1 MNDYN
6 ERSTWLRKR
15 PMLSINDPR
24 WGRGGGND
32 DKPRGNEPKRP
43 QSDGDGPPDLD
54 EMWRN
59 FNRRLSGLFGG
70 KGGGGGNRGLRP
82 NNGRAARV
90 GVGIVIGVLVAVY
103 AGSGIFIVPDGQ
115 TGVVLQFGEYRGTVD
130 QGVHWRLP
138 YPFESHEVVDTSQMH
153 ATEIGRNNVVRP
165 ANVKDASMLTR
176 DGDIV
181 DVRFIVQYRI
191 RSATDYLF
199 RTVDPELTVRQ
210 SAQAAIRR
218 IVGAQAASD
227 VIDSDRDALRDAL
240 MQAIQHD
247 LDRDQTGLVVTN
259 VVIQAAQLPEQV
271 QAATDEVAKARQQGA
286 AAKNAAQAYA
296 DGLLPRARGDA
307 AKLIEDAKAYADRVV
322 TQAQGDADR
331 YKQVYAQYEKAPAV
345 VRERMYL
352 DTMQEIYSKA
362 IKVYVGSKAGNSVV
376 YLPLDKIVEQQR
388 QHAADAAASSTAPAG
403 AAPANGAD
411 MNGADMNGAA
421 GGNAQAS
428 GANPPAASAGSSAA
442 TAASPASAASDA
454 PGNEALR
461 SRDALRSRSREDD
474 LQ

>member
-6 ERSTWLRKR
+6 ERSSWLRKR

-24 WGRGGGND
+24 WGRGEGNG
-32 DKPRGNEPKRP
+32 DKSRKNEPKRP
-43 QSDGDGPPDLD
+43 QPDRDGDGPPDLD

-70 KGGGGGNRGLRP
+70 KGGGNRGMRP
-82 NNGRAARV
+82 DNGRAARV

-103 AGSGIFIVPDGQ
+103 AGSGIFMVPDGQ
-115 TGVVLQFGEYRGTVD
+115 TGVVLKFGEYRGTVG

-138 YPFESHEVVDTSQMH
+138 YPFESHEIVDTAQVHS
-153 ATEIGRNNVVRP
+153 TEIGRNNVVRV

-176 DGDIV
+176 DGGIV

-191 RSATDYLF
+191 RSASDYLF
-199 RTVDPELTVRQ
+199 RAADPELAVRQ

-218 IVGAQAASD
+218 LVGAEAASD
-227 VIDSDRDALRDAL
+227 VIGVDRDALREQL
-240 MQAIQHD
+240 TTQIQHD
-247 LDRDQTGLVVTN
+247 LDRDQTGLVVTG

-271 QAATDEVAKARQQGA
+271 QSAVDEVAKARQA
-286 AAKNAAQAYA
+286 SETAKNAAQAYA
-296 DGLLPRARGDA
+296 DDLLPRARGDA
-307 AKLIEDAKAYADRVV
+307 AKLVDEARAYADRVV

-362 IKVYVGSKAGNSVV
+362 TKVYVGNKSGNSLV
-376 YLPLDKIVEQQR
+376 YLPIDKIVEQQR
-388 QHAADAAASSTAPAG
+388 QRAAEAAAASG
-403 AAPANGAD
+403 
-411 MNGADMNGAA
+411 
-421 GGNAQAS
+421 
-428 GANPPAASAGSSAA
+428 
-442 TAASPASAASDA
+442 ASPASAAAAAGASDA
-454 PGNEALR
+454 GTAAGAANAASLAGTSAAVSATAPASAARAASASAGNDSLR
-461 SRDALRSRSREDD
+461 SREGFRSRSREDD

>member
-6 ERSTWLRKR
+6 ERSSWLRKR

-24 WGRGGGND
+24 WGRGEGNG
-32 DKPRGNEPKRP
+32 DKSRKNDPKRP
-43 QSDGDGPPDLD
+43 PPDGEGPPDLD

-59 FNRRLSGLFGG
+59 FNRRLAGLFGG
-70 KGGGGGNRGLRP
+70 KGGGGNRGFRP
-82 NNGRAARV
+82 DNGRAARV

-103 AGSGIFIVPDGQ
+103 AGSGVFVVPDGQ
-115 TGVVLQFGEYRGTVD
+115 TGVVLQFGESRGTVG

-138 YPFESHEVVDTSQMH
+138 YPFESHEIVDTAQIH
-153 ATEIGRNNVVRP
+153 ATEIGRNNVVRV

-181 DVRFIVQYRI
+181 DVRFIVQYRV

-199 RTVDPELTVRQ
+199 RTVDPELAVRQ

-218 IVGAQAASD
+218 IVGAAAASE
-227 VIDSDRDALRDAL
+227 VTGADRDKLRDQLSA
-240 MQAIQHD
+240 AIQGD
-247 LDRDQTGLVVTN
+247 LDREQTGLVVTG

-271 QAATDEVAKARQQGA
+271 QAAVDEIGKARQERE

-296 DGLLPRARGDA
+296 DDLLPRARGDA
-307 AKLIEDAKAYADRVV
+307 AKLVDDAKAYADRVV

-352 DTMQEIYSKA
+352 DTMQDIYSKA
-362 IKVYVGSKAGNSVV
+362 TKVYIGSKSGNSLV
-376 YLPLDKIVEQQR
+376 YLPIDKIVEQQR
-388 QHAADAAASSTAPAG
+388 QRTAEAASG
-403 AAPANGAD
+403 AAPAATGQPASAPD
-411 MNGADMNGAA
+411 A
-421 GGNAQAS
+421 GNAAPASS
-428 GANPPAASAGSSAA
+428 GATAASVSAAPAASAANA
-442 TAASPASAASDA
+442 ASAA
-454 PGNEALR
+454 PGNDPLR
-461 SRDALRSRSREDD
+461 SREAFRSRSREDD

>member
-6 ERSTWLRKR
+6 ERSSWLRKR

-24 WGRGGGND
+24 WGRGEGNG
-32 DKPRGNEPKRP
+32 DKSRKNDPKRP
-43 QSDGDGPPDLD
+43 PPDGEGPPDLD

-59 FNRRLSGLFGG
+59 FNRRLAGLFGG
-70 KGGGGGNRGLRP
+70 KGGGGNRGFRP
-82 NNGRAARV
+82 DNGRAARV

-103 AGSGIFIVPDGQ
+103 AGSGVFVVPDGQ
-115 TGVVLQFGEYRGTVD
+115 TGVVLQFGESRGTVG

-138 YPFESHEVVDTSQMH
+138 YPFESHEIVDTAQIH
-153 ATEIGRNNVVRP
+153 ATEIGRNNVVRV

-181 DVRFIVQYRI
+181 DVRFVVQYRI

-199 RTVDPELTVRQ
+199 RTVDPELAVRQ

-218 IVGAQAASD
+218 IVGAAAASD
-227 VIDSDRDALRDAL
+227 VTGADRDKLRDQLSA
-240 MQAIQHD
+240 AIQGD
-247 LDRDQTGLVVTN
+247 LDREQTGLVVTG

-271 QAATDEVAKARQQGA
+271 QAAVDEIGKARQERE

-296 DGLLPRARGDA
+296 DDLLPRARGDA
-307 AKLIEDAKAYADRVV
+307 AKLVDDAKAYADRVV

-352 DTMQEIYSKA
+352 DTMQDIYSKA
-362 IKVYVGSKAGNSVV
+362 TKVYIGSKSGNSLV
-376 YLPLDKIVEQQR
+376 YLPIDKIVEQQR
-388 QHAADAAASSTAPAG
+388 QRTAEAASGAASAAAGQPASAPDAG
-403 AAPANGAD
+403 NAAPAS
-411 MNGADMNGAA
+411 
-421 GGNAQAS
+421 S
-428 GANPPAASAGSSAA
+428 GATAASVSAAPAASAANA
-442 TAASPASAASDA
+442 ASAA
-454 PGNEALR
+454 PGNDPLR
-461 SRDALRSRSREDD
+461 SREAFRSRSREDD

>member
-6 ERSTWLRKR
+6 ERSSWLRKR

-24 WGRGGGND
+24 WGRGEGNG
-32 DKPRGNEPKRP
+32 DKSRKNDPKRP
-43 QSDGDGPPDLD
+43 PPDGEGPPDLD

-59 FNRRLSGLFGG
+59 FNRRLAGLFGG
-70 KGGGGGNRGLRP
+70 KGGGGNRGFRP
-82 NNGRAARV
+82 DNGRAARV

-103 AGSGIFIVPDGQ
+103 AGSGVFVVPDGQ
-115 TGVVLQFGEYRGTVD
+115 TGVVLQFGESRGTVG

-138 YPFESHEVVDTSQMH
+138 YPFESHEIVDTAQIH
-153 ATEIGRNNVVRP
+153 ATEIGRNNVVRV

-181 DVRFIVQYRI
+181 DVRFVVQYRI

-199 RTVDPELTVRQ
+199 RTVDPELAVRQ

-218 IVGAQAASD
+218 IVGAAAASE
-227 VIDSDRDALRDAL
+227 VTGADRDKLRDQLSA
-240 MQAIQHD
+240 AIQGD
-247 LDRDQTGLVVTN
+247 LDREQTGLVVTG

-271 QAATDEVAKARQQGA
+271 QAAVDEIGKARQERE

-296 DGLLPRARGDA
+296 DDLLPRARGDA
-307 AKLIEDAKAYADRVV
+307 AKLVDDAKAYADRVV

-352 DTMQEIYSKA
+352 DTMQDIYSKA
-362 IKVYVGSKAGNSVV
+362 TKVYIGSKSGNSLV
-376 YLPLDKIVEQQR
+376 YLPIDKIVEQQR
-388 QHAADAAASSTAPAG
+388 QRTAEAASGAASAAAGQSASAPDAG
-403 AAPANGAD
+403 NAAPAS
-411 MNGADMNGAA
+411 
-421 GGNAQAS
+421 S
-428 GANPPAASAGSSAA
+428 GATAASVSAAPAASAANA
-442 TAASPASAASDA
+442 ASAA
-454 PGNEALR
+454 PGNDPLR
-461 SRDALRSRSREDD
+461 SREAFRSRSREDD

>member
-24 WGRGGGND
+24 WGRGGGNG

-70 KGGGGGNRGLRP
+70 KGGGGGNRGMRP
-82 NNGRAARV
+82 DNGRAARI

-138 YPFESHEVVDTSQMH
+138 YPFESHEVVDTSQLH
-153 ATEIGRNNVVRP
+153 ATEIGRNNVVRA

-218 IVGAQAASD
+218 IVGAQPASD
-227 VIDSDRDALRDAL
+227 VIGSDRDALRDTL
-240 MQAIQHD
+240 VQAIQHD
-247 LDRDQTGLVVTN
+247 LDRDQTGLVVTS
-259 VVIQAAQLPEQV
+259 VVIQSAQLPEQV
-271 QAATDEVAKARQQGA
+271 QAATDEVAKARQQGE

-296 DGLLPRARGDA
+296 DDLLPRARGDA
-307 AKLIEDAKAYADRVV
+307 AKLIDDAKAYADRVV

-331 YKQVYAQYEKAPAV
+331 YKQIYAQYEKAPAV

-362 IKVYVGSKAGNSVV
+362 TKVYVGNKAGNSLV

-388 QHAADAAASSTAPAG
+388 QRAADAAAASSAAPAG

-411 MNGADMNGAA
+411 TNGAA
-421 GGNAQAS
+421 GTAGGNVQAS
-428 GANPPAASAGSSAA
+428 GANPAAAPAGPSAA
-442 TAASPASAASDA
+442 AAASPASAASDA
-454 PGNEALR
+454 PGREALR

>member
-6 ERSTWLRKR
+6 ERSSWLRKR

-24 WGRGGGND
+24 WGRGEGNG
-32 DKPRGNEPKRP
+32 DKSRKNDPKRP
-43 QSDGDGPPDLD
+43 PPDGEGPPDLD

-59 FNRRLSGLFGG
+59 FNRRLAGLFGG
-70 KGGGGGNRGLRP
+70 KGGGGNRGFRP
-82 NNGRAARV
+82 DNGRAARV

-103 AGSGIFIVPDGQ
+103 AGSGVFVVPDGQ
-115 TGVVLQFGEYRGTVD
+115 TGVVLQFGESRGTVG

-138 YPFESHEVVDTSQMH
+138 YPFESHEIVDTAQIH
-153 ATEIGRNNVVRP
+153 ATEIGRNNVVRV

-181 DVRFIVQYRI
+181 DVRFIVQYRV

-199 RTVDPELTVRQ
+199 RTVDPELAVRQ

-218 IVGAQAASD
+218 IVGAAAASE
-227 VIDSDRDALRDAL
+227 VTGADRDKLRDQLSA
-240 MQAIQHD
+240 AIQGD
-247 LDRDQTGLVVTN
+247 LDREQTGLVVTG

-271 QAATDEVAKARQQGA
+271 QAAVDEIGKARQERE

-296 DGLLPRARGDA
+296 DDLLPRARGDA
-307 AKLIEDAKAYADRVV
+307 AKLVDDAKAYADRVV
-322 TQAQGDADR
+322 TQAQSDADR

-352 DTMQEIYSKA
+352 DTMQDIYSKA
-362 IKVYVGSKAGNSVV
+362 TKVYIGSKSGNSLV
-376 YLPLDKIVEQQR
+376 YLPIDKIVEQQR
-388 QHAADAAASSTAPAG
+388 QRAAEAASG
-403 AAPANGAD
+403 AAPAAAGQPASAPDAGNTAP
-411 MNGADMNGAA
+411 ASSGAA
-421 GGNAQAS
+421 AAS
-428 GANPPAASAGSSAA
+428 VSAAPAASAANA
-442 TAASPASAASDA
+442 ASAA
-454 PGNEALR
+454 PGNDPLR
-461 SRDALRSRSREDD
+461 SREAFRSRSREDD

>member
-6 ERSTWLRKR
+6 ERSSWLRKR

-24 WGRGGGND
+24 WGRGEGNG
-32 DKPRGNEPKRP
+32 DKSRKNDPKRP
-43 QSDGDGPPDLD
+43 PPDGEGPPDLD

-59 FNRRLSGLFGG
+59 FNRRLAGLFGG
-70 KGGGGGNRGLRP
+70 KGGGNRGFRP
-82 NNGRAARV
+82 DNGRAARV

-103 AGSGIFIVPDGQ
+103 AGSGVFVVPDGQ
-115 TGVVLQFGEYRGTVD
+115 TGVVLQFGESRGTVG

-138 YPFESHEVVDTSQMH
+138 YPFESHEIVDTAQIH
-153 ATEIGRNNVVRP
+153 ATEIGRNNVVRV

-181 DVRFIVQYRI
+181 DVRFVVQYRI

-199 RTVDPELTVRQ
+199 RTVDPELAVRQ

-218 IVGAQAASD
+218 IVGAAAASD
-227 VIDSDRDALRDAL
+227 VTGADRDKLRDQLSA
-240 MQAIQHD
+240 AIQGD
-247 LDRDQTGLVVTN
+247 LDREQTGLVVTG

-271 QAATDEVAKARQQGA
+271 QAAVDEIGKARQERE

-296 DGLLPRARGDA
+296 DDLLPRARGDA
-307 AKLIEDAKAYADRVV
+307 AKLVDDAKAYADRVV

-352 DTMQEIYSKA
+352 DTMQDIYSKA
-362 IKVYVGSKAGNSVV
+362 TKVYIGSKSGNSLV
-376 YLPLDKIVEQQR
+376 YLPIDKIVEQQR
-388 QHAADAAASSTAPAG
+388 QRTAEAASGAASAAAGQPASAPDAG
-403 AAPANGAD
+403 NAAPAS
-411 MNGADMNGAA
+411 
-421 GGNAQAS
+421 S
-428 GANPPAASAGSSAA
+428 GATAASVSAAPAASAANA
-442 TAASPASAASDA
+442 ASAA
-454 PGNEALR
+454 PGNDPLR
-461 SRDALRSRSREDD
+461 SREAFRSRSREDD

>member
-6 ERSTWLRKR
+6 ERSSWLRKR

-24 WGRGGGND
+24 WGRGEGNG
-32 DKPRGNEPKRP
+32 DKSRKNDPKRP
-43 QSDGDGPPDLD
+43 PPDGEGPPDLD

-59 FNRRLSGLFGG
+59 FNRRLAGLFGG
-70 KGGGGGNRGLRP
+70 KGGGNRGLRP
-82 NNGRAARV
+82 DNGRAARV

-103 AGSGIFIVPDGQ
+103 AGSGVFVVPDGQ
-115 TGVVLQFGEYRGTVD
+115 TGVVLQFGESRGTVG

-138 YPFESHEVVDTSQMH
+138 YPFESHEIVDTAQIH
-153 ATEIGRNNVVRP
+153 ATEIGRNNVVRV

-181 DVRFIVQYRI
+181 DVRFVVQYRI

-199 RTVDPELTVRQ
+199 RTVDPELAVRQ

-218 IVGAQAASD
+218 IVGAAAASE
-227 VIDSDRDALRDAL
+227 VTGADRDKLRDQLSA
-240 MQAIQHD
+240 AIQGD
-247 LDRDQTGLVVTN
+247 LDREQTGLVVTG

-271 QAATDEVAKARQQGA
+271 QAAVDEIGKARQERE

-296 DGLLPRARGDA
+296 DDLLPRARGDA
-307 AKLIEDAKAYADRVV
+307 AKLVDDAKAYADRVV

-352 DTMQEIYSKA
+352 DTMQDIYSKA
-362 IKVYVGSKAGNSVV
+362 TKVYIGSKSGNSLV
-376 YLPLDKIVEQQR
+376 YLPIDKIVEQQR
-388 QHAADAAASSTAPAG
+388 QRTAEAASGAASAAAGQSASAPDAG
-403 AAPANGAD
+403 NAAPAS
-411 MNGADMNGAA
+411 
-421 GGNAQAS
+421 S
-428 GANPPAASAGSSAA
+428 GATAASVSAAPAASAANA
-442 TAASPASAASDA
+442 ASAA
-454 PGNEALR
+454 PGNDPLR
-461 SRDALRSRSREDD
+461 SREAFRSRSREDD